1 MLNTHVSDSAR
12 TAFAMDYV
20 SSIEKDLTVDLRRE
34 VLERSMKSAPETSC
48 DRVLATLSITY
59 QESIDRVQPVDAA
72 EELDEGDLDEVD
84 SERSEVEEPISRATW
99 ASSTAKISKKK
110 MSSLIG
116 KNVYTIG
123 KEKLLEKD
131 IVAVRLEAERRRE
144 KKSRVRGCILR
155 NILECINGVTF
166 ERPPHSDIIPTWQQ
180 FVRGRQNN
188 LGIK

>member
-1 MLNTHVSDSAR
+1 
-12 TAFAMDYV
+12 MDYV

-72 EELDEGDLDEVD
+72 EELDEGDLDEVE
-84 SERSEVEEPISRATW
+84 SETTEAEEQISRATR
-99 ASSTAKISKKK
+99 ASSPAKISKKK
-110 MSSLIG
+110 MSPLIG
-116 KNVYTIG
+116 KDVYAIG
-123 KEKLLEKD
+123 TEKLLEKD
-131 IVAVRLEAERRRE
+131 IVAVRSEAERRRE
-144 KKSRVRGCILR
+144 KKSRVRGCILQ
-155 NILECINGVTF
+155 NILECINGVVF
-166 ERPPHSDIIPTWQQ
+166 EKPPHSDIIPSWQQ